1 MDSPTRHIWLHGGR
15 AADRAAELECAGAAD
30 IAANCHRGLRGPYSG
45 TCVVL
50 KSIAAQA
57 YNAWPDLV
65 DDHRTCIL
73 YAAPALSEVIGPAP
87 SILTFSTPHD
97 ERTRFF
103 GLGYVRSVSHGIVTF
118 LTRYAERLLA
128 NCELAGGERTRPLT
142 IFFDNVHAADPTE
155 QEFLQLLLRRAAPET
170 LRVVVGSADDG
181 LPGGLTA
188 ALTSHAVCVEVAT
201 SALAPLTSSDEDLA
215 REYIG
220 SDGTTEDPR
229 LYAAYQRVDSS
240 LRALLH
246 DQRATELEATGDWDL
261 RLGALPYHREHGR
274 DRAGAGC
281 QALRAALEHCLAMGY
296 YAALYDFGMRGRTVV
311 DIVTQQREYCHFTA
325 KAASA
330 LVALGNPAGAERLFL
345 ELRELYALPAVHM
358 STSYNLAMLYTRWY
372 DKKDHDL
379 AKCYCNNAIALAV
392 NEPDALAR
400 AFYTVFQRNGLALV
414 EMHRGNLELALDL
427 VTSGLARLNTEL
439 PEDKYIVHREQLLHN
454 RARVLVAMGRLDDA
468 ISDFSKLLAK
478 DPYFTEYYIDRGNA
492 ARRLGDDVA
501 AFADYDKACGLG
513 IPFPEVYYN
522 RGDIRAAQGDI
533 AGAIVDFGYV
543 LELEPDYLDARISHA
558 ELLIDA
564 DELDLAA
571 ASVAEGLA
579 LYPDN
584 AALHALDGLIALLAG
599 EAQRAGA
606 SLDRAIALDPQMA
619 AAHAHRGVLAAD
631 GGDDQLAVTHLTSA
645 LALLGDEPELRY
657 RRALSLLSLGQLDEA
672 ERDLRVVIEVADDA
686 LGADA
691 RARLALLSF

>member
-1 MDSPTRHIWLHGGR
+1 MDSPIRHTWLRGGR
-15 AADRAAELECAGAAD
+15 ATDRAAALEIAGAAD
-30 IAANCHRGLRGPYSG
+30 IAVNCHRGLRGPYSG

-50 KSIAAQA
+50 KSIATQA
-57 YNAWPDLV
+57 YNAWPDLI

-87 SILTFSTPHD
+87 PILTFSTPHD

-128 NCELAGGERTRPLT
+128 DRRVAGGEQAQPLT
-142 IFFDNVHAADPTE
+142 IFFDNLDAADPTE
-155 QEFLQLLLRRAAPET
+155 QEFVQLLLRRAAPEL
-170 LRVVVGSADDG
+170 LRVVVGTADDTLPDG
-181 LPGGLTA
+181 LAG
-188 ALTSHAVCVEVAT
+188 ALASYTRSVEVAI
-201 SALAPLTSSDEDLA
+201 SALAPLTASDEDLA
-215 REYIG
+215 REYIS
-220 SDGTTEDPR
+220 SDGTSDDPR
-229 LYAAYQRVDSS
+229 LDAAYRRADPS

-246 DQRATELEATGDWDL
+246 DQRAIELEATGDWDL
-261 RLGALPYHREHGR
+261 RLGALPYHREHGQ
-274 DRAGAGC
+274 DRAGVGC

-296 YAALYDFGMRGRTVV
+296 YAALYDLGMRGRAVV
-311 DIVTQQREYCHFTA
+311 DVVAQQKEYCHFTA

-330 LVALGNPAGAERLFL
+330 LVALGDPAGAERLFL

-372 DKKDHDL
+372 GQKDHDL

-392 NEPDALAR
+392 NEPDPQAR

-414 EMHRGNLELALDL
+414 EMHRGNLKLALDL
-427 VTSGLARLNTEL
+427 VTTGLARLNAEL
-439 PEDKYIVHREQLLHN
+439 PDDKYIVHREQLLHN
-454 RARVLVAMGRLDDA
+454 RARVLVAMGRLDEA
-468 ISDFSKLLAK
+468 IGDFSKLLAK
-478 DPYFTEYYIDRGNA
+478 DPYYTEYYIDRGNS
-492 ARRLGDDVA
+492 ARKLGDDAA
-501 AFADYDKACGLG
+501 AFADYDQACRLG
-513 IPFPEVYYN
+513 VPFPEVYYN

-533 AGAIVDFGYV
+533 AGAIFDFGYV
-543 LELEPDYLDARISHA
+543 LDMEPDYLDARISHA

-571 ASVAEGLA
+571 ASVADGLA
-579 LYPDN
+579 LHPDN

-599 EAQRAGA
+599 EAERAGA
-606 SLDRAIALDPQMA
+606 SLDRAIALDPELA

-631 GGDDQLAVTHLTSA
+631 SGDDRLAVTHLTCA
-645 LALLGDEPELRY
+645 LALLGEEPELRY

-672 ERDLRVVIEVADDA
+672 EQDLRVVIEMADDEH
-686 LGADA
+686 GADA
-691 RARLALLSF
+691 RARLALLSR